1 MNALFA
7 VPRACKCAHTL
18 LKPKEKRAMKEKERS
33 TKGKGGLYKMPQIPT
48 LPPKWPRSGV
58 TVHCTC

>member
-48 LPPKWPRSGV
+48 LPPKCPRSG
-58 TVHCTC
+58 